1 MSYVPSKLISMKA
14 HPSINEAWVQSQIC
28 EDTNLL
34 GLGNLEVLDKERRQP
49 KAGRLDLLLENEGTE
64 TRYTVE
70 IQLGATDESHIIRTI
85 EYWDIERNR
94 NPQINHV
101 AVIIAED
108 VTSRFLNVI
117 SLFNKSIPIIAIQ
130 MNAFEVGENFTLAAV
145 KILDT
150 VEIVGMDEEEMS
162 PATDRDY
169 WLSERASEASL
180 SLVDE
185 GLKIVKDFEP
195 DAQLNYRKRYIG
207 LLVRGTTDNFVV
219 FGPRR
224 GNSMV
229 LICKLPFTEETS
241 SFIDESGFTQLTYSH
256 HWKHYK
262 VSIRAIDFVER
273 KEQLRTLIGDSFK
286 ATRSS

>member
-1 MSYVPSKLISMKA
+1 MKA

-28 EDTNLL
+28 EDTSLL
-34 GLGNLEVLDKERRQP
+34 GLGNLEVIDKERRQP
-49 KAGRLDLLLENEGTE
+49 KAGRLDLLLWNESTE

-150 VEIVGMDEEEMS
+150 VEIVGMDEEEIS

-180 SLVDE
+180 SLVDD
-185 GLKIVKDFEP
+185 GLKIVKEFEP

-207 LLVRGTTDNFVV
+207 LTVRGMTDNFIV
-219 FGPRR
+219 FGPRK

-229 LICKLPFTEETS
+229 LICKLPLTEETS
-241 SFIDESGFTQLTYSH
+241 SFIDESGFVQLAYSH
-256 HWKHYK
+256 TWKHYK
-262 VSIRAIDFVER
+262 ISIKAIDFVER
-273 KEQLRTLIGDSFK
+273 KEQIRTLIGDSFS